1 MSNIEIMATLWPDMG
16 HYEYFAKHPLMRG
29 IRLNTAM
36 AEEKTLP
43 YQLDFAVKKS
53 YGTPLYFDVKGRQIR
68 ITKVYDNTENL
79 ELDINHPIEV
89 NTPTVVLTKAGADS
103 AVLAKVVDGNHLV
116 FDGGPKFLLRPGESL
131 NIRSSSLKVLGP
143 LFTEQQLTFLD
154 IAKKAGIGRF
164 MLSYATRAEE
174 MAELRK
180 IVGDKAEIIAKIESP
195 TGLDFSQSYK
205 LGPREHYLTARGDL
219 FVEMNKPHQILSAT
233 KKILKKDSN
242 AILGSRILLSVT
254 NDPVPSCSD
263 INEIAW
269 LLEIGYKR
277 FMFCDGLCL
286 QKESL
291 ERAINVLNAIA
302 IDYMKD

>member
-1 MSNIEIMATLWPDMG
+1 MPSIEIMATLWPDMG

-43 YQLDFAVKKS
+43 YQLDFAVTKS

-68 ITKVYDNTENL
+68 ITKIYDNKENL

-89 NTPTVVLTKAGADS
+89 ETPTVVLTKAGADCC
-103 AVLAKVVDGNHLV
+103 VLAKVIDGTHLI
-116 FDGGPKFLLRPGESL
+116 FDGGPKFMLRPGESL
-131 NIRSSSLKVLGP
+131 NIRSNSLKVLGP
-143 LFTEQQLTFLD
+143 LFTDQQLSFLD
-154 IAKKAGIGRF
+154 IAKKAGIKRY
-164 MLSYATRAEE
+164 MLSYATRADE
-174 MAELRK
+174 MADLRK
-180 IVGDKAEIIAKIESP
+180 IVGEKAEIVAKIENP
-195 TGLDFSQSYK
+195 AGLEFSQSYK
-205 LGPREHYLTARGDL
+205 LGPREHFLTARGDL
-219 FVEMNKPHQILSAT
+219 FVEMAKPHQILDAS
-233 KKILKKDSN
+233 KKILKKDSG

-269 LLEIGYKR
+269 LLEIGYRR

-286 QKESL
+286 QKEPL
-291 ERAINVLNAIA
+291 DRAINVLNAIA
-302 IDYMKD
+302 NDYVKD